1 MNPGQLRVSDADR
14 DQATELLHAAYADG
28 RIDLEEHSERT
39 SAALGARTFDD
50 LTVLTADLVPAAAPR
65 PAHLSLVPDLA
76 PVPGT
81 AEPERLTAIL
91 AESNRKGPLTVG
103 RRIQVNVMLGSSVVD
118 LTEATF
124 TSREVEIACT
134 QFLGSI
140 TIRVR
145 PGTPVRFEA
154 ANVLG
159 ESSVKDV
166 GEPANG
172 EPVIIV
178 RGTNILG
185 EISVRGPKKSLMWR
199 RHVA

>member
-14 DQATELLHAAYADG
+14 DQVTEVLHTAYAEG
-28 RIDLEEHSERT
+28 RISLDEHAERT
-39 SAALGARTFDD
+39 SAALEAKTFDD
-50 LTVLTADLVPAAAPR
+50 LTGLTSDLVPTTASKPV
-65 PAHLSLVPDLA
+65 HLSLVPDSGE
-76 PVPGT
+76 PDRIT
-81 AEPERLTAIL
+81 AML
-91 AESNRKGPLTVG
+91 AETNRKGPLAVG
-103 RRIQVNVMLGSSVVD
+103 RSLQVNVVAGSAVVD

-124 TSREVEIACT
+124 ASREVEINCT

-145 PGTPVRFEA
+145 PGTTVRIEA

-159 ESSVKDV
+159 DSSVKNI
-166 GEPANG
+166 GEPNNG
-172 EPVIIV
+172 EPTIVV

-185 EISVRGPKKSLMWR
+185 EISVRGPKKVSMWR

>member
-14 DQATELLHAAYADG
+14 DKVTELLHTAYADG
-28 RIDLEEHSERT
+28 RIDLDEHAERT
-39 SAALGARTFDD
+39 AAALEARTFDD
-50 LTVLTADLVPAAAPR
+50 LAVLTADLVPAGSPR
-65 PAHLSLVPDLA
+65 PARLSLAPDTGE
-76 PVPGT
+76 PDRIT
-81 AEPERLTAIL
+81 AML
-91 AESNRKGPLTVG
+91 AESNRKGPLTVD
-103 RRIQVNVMLGSSVVD
+103 RQLQVNVMLGSSVLD

-124 TSREVEIACT
+124 TSREVEIVCT

-145 PGTPVRFEA
+145 PGTTVRFEA

-159 ESSVKDV
+159 DSSAKRI
-166 GEPANG
+166 G
-172 EPVIIV
+172 EPVDEEPTLVI

-185 EISVRGPKKSLMWR
+185 EISVRGPKKASTWR

>member
-14 DQATELLHAAYADG
+14 DQVTEVLHAAYADG
-28 RIDLEEHSERT
+28 RISLDEHAERT
-39 SAALGARTFDD
+39 SAALEAKTFDD
-50 LTVLTADLVPAAAPR
+50 LARLTDDLVPAAAPK
-65 PAHLSLVPDLA
+65 PAPLSLVPDSGQ
-76 PVPGT
+76 PDRIT
-81 AEPERLTAIL
+81 AML
-91 AESNRKGPLTVG
+91 AESKRKGPLTVG
-103 RRIQVNVMLGSSVVD
+103 RSLLVNVIAGSAVVD

-124 TSREVEIACT
+124 TAPEVEISCI

-145 PGTPVRFEA
+145 PGTTVRIEA

-159 ESSVKDV
+159 DSSVKNI
-166 GEPANG
+166 GEPDSG
-172 EPVIIV
+172 EPTLVV

-185 EISVRGPKKSLMWR
+185 EISVRGPKKASMWR

>member
-1 MNPGQLRVSDADR
+1 MTPGQLRVTDADR
-14 DQATELLHAAYADG
+14 DQVTELLHAAYADG

-65 PAHLSLVPDLA
+65 PAYLSLVPDLA
-76 PVPGT
+76 TVPDT

-134 QFLGSI
+134 QLLGSI

-145 PGTPVRFEA
+145 PGTTVRFEA

-159 ESSVKDV
+159 DSSVKDV

-172 EPVIIV
+172 EPVVTV

-185 EISVRGPKKSLMWR
+185 EISVRGPKKSLMRR

>member
-14 DQATELLHAAYADG
+14 DQVTELLLTAYADG
-28 RIDLEEHSERT
+28 RINLDEHAERT
-39 SAALGARTFDD
+39 AAALEAKTFDD
-50 LTVLTADLVPAAAPR
+50 LSVLTADLVPATPPR
-65 PAHLSLVPDLA
+65 PAQLSLLRDTSEPDRI
-76 PVPGT
+76 T
-81 AEPERLTAIL
+81 AML

-103 RRIQVNVMLGSSVVD
+103 RQLQVNVMLGSSVVD

-124 TSREVEIACT
+124 TSREVEITCN
-134 QFLGSI
+134 QLLGSI

-145 PGTPVRFEA
+145 PGTTVPFEA

-159 ESSVKDV
+159 DSSVKRV
-166 GEPANG
+166 GEPVDN
-172 EPVIIV
+172 EPTLVI

-185 EISVRGPKKSLMWR
+185 EISVRGPKKESMWR

>member
-1 MNPGQLRVSDADR
+1 MNPGQFRVSDADR
-14 DQATELLHAAYADG
+14 DQVTEVLHAAYAEG
-28 RIDLEEHSERT
+28 RITLDEHAERT
-39 SAALGARTFDD
+39 SAALEAKTFDD
-50 LTVLTADLVPAAAPR
+50 LTGLTADLVPSAAPPTTVSR
-65 PAHLSLVPDLA
+65 GHLSLVPDT
-76 PVPGT
+76 GD
-81 AEPERLTAIL
+81 PERITAML

-103 RRIQVNVMLGSSVVD
+103 RQLQVNVVVGSAVVD

-124 TSREVEIACT
+124 ASREVEINCT

-145 PGTPVRFEA
+145 PGTTVRIEA

-159 ESSVKDV
+159 DSSVKNI

-172 EPVIIV
+172 EPTIVV

-185 EISVRGPKKSLMWR
+185 EISVRGPKKPSMWR

>member
-14 DQATELLHAAYADG
+14 DQVTEVLHAAYAEG
-28 RIDLEEHSERT
+28 RITLDEHAERT
-39 SAALGARTFDD
+39 SAALEAKTFDD
-50 LTVLTADLVPAAAPR
+50 LSGLTSDLVPVAAGPPTLLR
-65 PAHLSLVPDLA
+65 PSHLSLVPSTGDD
-76 PVPGT
+76 PDRIT
-81 AEPERLTAIL
+81 AML

-103 RRIQVNVMLGSSVVD
+103 RSIQINVVLGSSVVD

-124 TSREVEIACT
+124 TSREVELVCT

-145 PGTPVRFEA
+145 PGTTVRLEA

-159 ESSVKDV
+159 DSSVKHI
-166 GEPANG
+166 GEPDTG
-172 EPVIIV
+172 EPTIVV

-185 EISVRGPKKSLMWR
+185 EISVRGPKKASMWR